1 MTATQAAPAATTETL
16 RLTRFFNAPR
26 ARVFRA
32 FTDPAVL
39 KRWWGPEGMNT
50 PNPEVDLRVGGA
62 YRLEMHSSEGT
73 DHVIGGEYR
82 EIVAGEKLVFT
93 WAWESG
99 GMGGETLVTLEFRD
113 RDGGTELSLTHEG
126 FDSTDSSD
134 AHNRGW
140 SSSFDCLDRD
150 IKGGL
155 ES

>member
-1 MTATQAAPAATTETL
+1 MSATQAAPAATTETL
-16 RLTRFFNAPR
+16 RLSRFFDAPR

-32 FTDPAVL
+32 FTDPEVL

-62 YRLEMHSSEGT
+62 YRLEMHSSGT
-73 DHVIGGEYR
+73 PNHVIGGEYR

-126 FDSTDSSD
+126 FDNTESRD

-140 SSSFDCLDRD
+140 NSSLNCLDQD